1 MYYIVNVQFWVDFIG
16 LVDYNIL
23 NKGAVSQMKPDRRQ
37 NKCYK
42 NKRLTLPEQGRLS
55 SIAAYRNNKNKIFSY
70 YIVNVPFFLCRP
82 VSAGSFQGTWMSEVE
97 REVLGWIR

>member
-1 MYYIVNVQFWVDFIG
+1 
-16 LVDYNIL
+16 
-23 NKGAVSQMKPDRRQ
+23 MKPDRRQ

-70 YIVNVPFFLCRP
+70 YIVNVPFFLCRH
-82 VSAGSFQGTWMSEVE
+82 VSAGSFQTTWMSKAE
-97 REVLGWIR
+97 REVLDGFDEELGRGS